1 MAQFLS
7 PEWIAEIDA
16 AASGDPRLAEATRG
30 VHLVVQQV
38 VNGTPAGDVRYVI
51 RVEDGSVR
59 VASGEAD
66 DAHVTFTQDWDTAVA
81 MSTGEL
87 SAQDAFT
94 GGRLWLK
101 GDVTRLMENQAAFA
115 DLDQA
120 FVQVRENTTY

>member
-16 AASGDPRLAEATRG
+16 AASGDPTLAEATEG

-38 VNGTPAGDVRYVI
+38 VNGTPHGDVHYVI
-51 RVEDGSVR
+51 RVENGSVR
-59 VASGEAD
+59 VVSGEAS

-120 FVQVRENTTY
+120 FVQVREHTTY